1 MGIISNSVKICIA
14 IALMSGTNVADYPFR
29 NTSLPWKDRVDDL
42 VSRLTVEEI
51 KEQMSRAGEGP
62 KGGPAPAIPRLG
74 IKPYSWDTE
83 CLRGDAF
90 AAGNATAFPQALGLA
105 ATFSSSVIFSVAK
118 AVGTEIR
125 AKNNDYVKRG
135 MYGDYMGISCF
146 SPVINIMRDP
156 RWGRNQETYGEDPIL
171 SGMLAESF
179 VKGLQG
185 NNSRFIRANAGC
197 KHFDVHGGPENIPV
211 SRFSF
216 DAKVSERDWRTTFLP
231 QFKACVKA
239 GTYSL
244 MCSYNSING
253 VPSCANSELLTKILR
268 YEWNFTGYVVSD
280 ESAVENIISQ
290 HHYLNTA
297 AETAAA
303 CINAGCSLEVTSN
316 DADPVFYSMID
327 AIKQGILTEDVVR
340 DRVKPLFYTRM
351 RLGEFDPPDDNP
363 YTKLDLSVVQSKAH
377 QELALKAAMQSFV
390 LLKNKNGFLPLKKT
404 VYDKI
409 AIIGPMANNIKQQFG
424 DYTSPINPAVTT
436 TPLQSLSELGKD
448 VHYAAGCD
456 SNACTQ
462 YNSRDI
468 QKAVTEVEVIF
479 ACLGTG
485 EILEREQFDRADLEW
500 PGKQLQVLQDA
511 VKYGKGAPL
520 VVFLFNAGP
529 LNLTWAYNNDDVSA
543 MFEVFFPAQAT
554 GEAMRRILINQQDGD
569 VPAGRLPN
577 TWPKYIED
585 VPPIT
590 DYTMEGRT
598 YRYFKGEVY
607 YPFGFGLSYTTFK
620 YVAMIYPV
628 LVKAGQNMSVSIV
641 VKNTGN
647 YDADEVVQVYIW
659 WQKASVPVPQLQLVY
674 VDRVRITRRKSV
686 DVEFTIP
693 AERLAVWHDAMG
705 WVIEEGSY
713 GISCGGQQPNQKVKV
728 NSNVITGEF
737 TVTGT
742 AFLGMS

>member
-1 MGIISNSVKICIA
+1 MEVFLT
-14 IALMSGTNVADYPFR
+14 IALMSATTVSDYPFR

-42 VSRLTVEEI
+42 VSRLTMEEI
-51 KEQMSRAGEGP
+51 KEQMSRGGAGP
-62 KGGPAPAIPRLG
+62 NGGPAPAIPRLG

-83 CLRGDAF
+83 CLRGDAG
-90 AAGNATAFPQALGLA
+90 AGNATSFPQAIGLA
-105 ATFSSSVIFSVAK
+105 ATFSPSLVFSVAE
-118 AVGTEIR
+118 ATGIEVR
-125 AKNNDYVKRG
+125 AKFNDYMKHG
-135 MYGDYMGISCF
+135 LYGDHRGISCF

-171 SGMLAESF
+171 SGMLAEHF

-216 DAKVSERDWRTTFLP
+216 DAKVSESDWRMTFLP

-239 GTYSL
+239 GSYNL
-244 MCSYNSING
+244 MCSYNRING
-253 VPSCANSELLTKILR
+253 VPSCANEKLLTTILR
-268 YEWNFTGYVVSD
+268 DEWNFSGYIISD
-280 ESAVENIISQ
+280 GSAIENIITW
-290 HHYLNTA
+290 HHYLNTS

-303 CINAGCSLEVTSN
+303 CIKAGCNLELSSN
-316 DADPVFYSMID
+316 AADPVYYAMLD
-327 AIKQGILTEDVVR
+327 AIKQGLLTEDVVR

-363 YTKLDLSVVQSKAH
+363 YTKLDLSVLQSKAH
-377 QELALKAAMQSFV
+377 QELSLKAAMQSFV
-390 LLKNKNGFLPLKKT
+390 LLQNKNGFLPLKKT

-409 AIIGPMANNIKQQFG
+409 AIIGPMANNIEQLFG
-424 DYTSPINPAVTT
+424 DYTPTIDPSVTT
-436 TPLQSLSELGKD
+436 TPLQGLKELGKEFS
-448 VHYAAGCD
+448 YAPGCD
-456 SNACTQ
+456 SNACTK
-462 YNSRDI
+462 YYSAEI
-468 QKAVTEVEVIF
+468 EKTVTGADVIF

-485 EILEREQFDRADLEW
+485 QILEREGHDRADLEW
-500 PGKQLQVLQDA
+500 PGKQLQVIQDA

-520 VVFLFNAGP
+520 IVFLFNAGP
-529 LNLTWAYNNDDVSA
+529 MNLTWAYNNDDVSA

-554 GEAMRRILINQQDGD
+554 GEAMRRILTNQQDGD

-577 TWPKYIED
+577 TWPKYIDD

-628 LVKAGQNMSVSIV
+628 LVKAGQNMSVEIAV
-641 VKNTGN
+641 ENTGD

-659 WQKASVPVPQLQLVY
+659 WPKVSVTVPQLQLVY
-674 VDRVRITRRKSV
+674 VDRVRITKWTY
-686 DVEFTIP
+686 VEVKFTIP
-693 AERLAVWHDAMG
+693 AERLAVWYDAVG